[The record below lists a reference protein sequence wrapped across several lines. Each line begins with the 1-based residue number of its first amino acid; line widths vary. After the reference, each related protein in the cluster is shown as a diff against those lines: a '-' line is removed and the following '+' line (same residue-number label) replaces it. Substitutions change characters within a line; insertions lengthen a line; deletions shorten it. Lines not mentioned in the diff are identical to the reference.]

1 MIHNVNGLIIHGNF
15 LSCDENKNLIV
26 RKNYYLV
33 EENGVIQKIQK
44 NFPLEYKG
52 FKLKDFQDSLI
63 IPGLIDM
70 HIHAPQYT
78 ECGMNMD
85 LELLPW
91 LNKYIFPAE
100 ARYDDPQFYKPAYEK
115 FVADL
120 KKSATSRAIIFATI
134 HKSATIYLMD
144 LLEKEK
150 LDSYVGKVN
159 MDLGTF
165 HSLCENTKISYDQT
179 LEWIHATKDKYKFV
193 KPILTPRF
201 VLSCS
206 SELMNK
212 LGKISRK
219 YHLPVQSHLSE
230 NLDEIKTVKERFSQI
245 SNYASVYDQFG
256 LFGEKEKTV
265 MAHCVHVTEK
275 EIDLILQNR
284 VYIAHCPQS
293 NVNLCSGLAP
303 IRMFMNRGVNIGL
316 GTDLAA
322 GAHISM
328 FRAITD
334 MIQISKIYSMYIDK
348 TSAPLT
354 FAEGLYLAT
363 RGGGSF
369 FGKVGAF
376 ESGYQFDALIL
387 DDRSLGCF
395 QNLDFTS
402 RLERLIYLG
411 DERNIQAKYV
421 NGIQIL

>member
-26 RKNYYLV
+26 RQDYYLV

-44 NFPLEYKG
+44 DFPLEYKG
-52 FKLKDFQDSLI
+52 LELKDFKDSLI

-85 LELLPW
+85 LKLLPW

-100 ARYDDPQFYKPAYEK
+100 ARYDDPQFYKPAYKK

-134 HKSATIYLMD
+134 HKPATMYLMD

-165 HSLCENTKISYDQT
+165 TSLCENTKISYEQT
-179 LEWIHATKDKYKFV
+179 LEWIHETKDKYEFV

-230 NLDEIKTVKERFSQI
+230 NLDEIKTVKERFSQF

-256 LFGEKEKTV
+256 LLGEKEKVV
-265 MAHCVHVTEK
+265 MAHCVHLTEK

-334 MIQISKIYSMYIDK
+334 MIQISKIYSMYVDK

-376 ESGYQFDALIL
+376 ESGYQFDALVL
-387 DDRSLGCF
+387 DDKSLGCF
-395 QNLDFTS
+395 QNLDLTS

-411 DERNIQAKYV
+411 DERNIQGKYV